1 MNNRY
6 WLNMSETLAQI
17 LERFKSKVNYR
28 NIDKTALDLSR
39 SADAGNLYENDKQ
52 YAQWALISNDP
63 LVTIN
68 YVKSFV
74 TTLSSKLAS
83 APLRPA
89 DDKLNETV
97 IGMRLNAM
105 SVEMFRSILADGYNF
120 LGFGLDNGEPT
131 CSVID
136 ARSIMFNGNDPT
148 LKDATEVVVFD
159 VLPRDRDDDFVS
171 DFPVDYVDFDPTE
184 EKVRT
189 SYYYKK
195 GGTINLDVYEE
206 GKDKPTHYDFPNL
219 DRIPVV
225 RFYGERFELT
235 DKRWHYRGL
244 YYQFASIIKA
254 ATMTATKI
262 QIRNATSDDDNYMVA
277 TDAIAQNRND
287 WNNVGAK
294 TFDHMDANGNQIQ
307 NPVIPVQHD
316 NQFLLSTM
324 ELWKSIISD
333 MLGPVVQSNSEAVTR
348 EEVIARN
355 EVRDAIANI
364 YLTYLSNSL
373 SECYRI
379 VAMLKGAGNGK
390 VVVQGGFLEETQ
402 RSKKVQ
408 EIVMMYNLAK
418 ESGLNSQGFVMQI
431 LSSCSLDEKTKEA
444 LAKLLLADP
453 LASPMVQQLKQQVQQ
468 LTQELQKAQQREA
481 ILRTMA
487 SQRLERQAEWVAAQ
501 KEIKRNEF
509 ALKQWQ
515 QEDKDTQEARMEL
528 MRSFIQSGDT
538 AAALAL
544 LDQIKQTDPTIATNP
559 TLAAMGTNDLNT
571 MTSSAR
577 EDINNV
583 DGNSGV
589 PSGQQQTGSPAPAV
603 SVPSGAGQ
611 PWTPRVISVPAANPA
626 RPGPKQL

>member
-1 MNNRY
+1 
-6 WLNMSETLAQI
+6 MSETLSQI
-17 LERFKSKVNYR
+17 LERFKSKVAYR
-28 NIDKTALDLSR
+28 NTDKTALDMSR
-39 SADAGNLYENDKQ
+39 AADAGNLYDNDKN

-63 LVTIN
+63 LVIIN
-68 YVKSFV
+68 YVKSFI
-74 TTLSSKLAS
+74 TT
-83 APLRPA
+83 
-89 DDKLNETV
+89 DDKLNEV
-97 IGMRLNAM
+97 CLGMRLNAM
-105 SVEMFRSILADGYNF
+105 GVEMFRSTLADGYNF
-120 LGFGLDNGEPT
+120 LGFGLDNDEPT

-159 VLPRDRDDDFVS
+159 VLPRERDDDFIS
-171 DFPVDYVDFDPTE
+171 EFPVDYVDYDPTE

-195 GGTINLDVYEE
+195 GGKVNLDVYEE
-206 GKDKPTHYDFPNL
+206 GKDKPTHYEFPNL

-277 TDAIAQNRND
+277 TDAIANSRND

-294 TFDHMDANGNQIQ
+294 IFDHMDANGNQIEK
-307 NPVIPVQHD
+307 PIIPIEHD
-316 NQFLLSTM
+316 NQFLVQSM

-364 YLTYLSNSL
+364 YLSYIANSM
-373 SECYRI
+373 SDCYRI
-379 VAMLKGAGNGK
+379 VSMLKGWGNKK

-402 RSKKVQ
+402 RSKKTQ
-408 EIVMMYNLAK
+408 EIVAMYNLAK

-431 LSSCSLDEKTKEA
+431 LVSSSLDQRTKDD
-444 LAKLLLADP
+444 LAKLLLSDP
-453 LASPMVQQLKQQVQQ
+453 FASPLVQQLKTQVQQ
-468 LTQELQKAQQREA
+468 LTLELQKAQQREA

-501 KEIKRNEF
+501 KEIKRTELT
-509 ALKQWQ
+509 LKQWQ

-528 MRSFIQSGDT
+528 MRSFIQKGDT

-544 LDQIKQTDPTIATNP
+544 LDQIKQTDPAVTLDP
-559 TLAAMGTNDLNT
+559 TLDAMANEDLQT

-577 EDINNV
+577 KDVDNV
-583 DGNSGV
+583 AGNSELH
-589 PSGQQQTGSPAPAV
+589 PGQQPQGQPTGPAA
-603 SVPSGAGQ
+603 VPSGAGQ
-611 PWTPRVISVPAANPA
+611 PWTPRVISIPTTNPA
-626 RPGPKQL
+626 RPGPQQ

>member
-1 MNNRY
+1 
-6 WLNMSETLAQI
+6 MSETLTQI
-17 LERFKSKVNYR
+17 LERFKSKVAYR
-28 NIDKTALDLSR
+28 NTDKTALDMSR
-39 SADAGNLYENDKQ
+39 AADAGNLYDNDKN

-63 LVTIN
+63 LVIIN
-68 YVKSFV
+68 YVKSFI

-83 APLRPA
+83 APLRPE
-89 DDKLNETV
+89 DDKLNEV
-97 IGMRLNAM
+97 CLGMRLNAM
-105 SVEMFRSILADGYNF
+105 GVEMFRSTLADGYNF
-120 LGFGLDNGEPT
+120 LGFGLDNDEPT

-159 VLPRDRDDDFVS
+159 VLPRERDDDFIS
-171 DFPVDYVDFDPTE
+171 EFPIDYVDFDPTE

-195 GGTINLDVYEE
+195 GGKVNLDVYEE
-206 GKDKPTHYDFPNL
+206 GKDKPTHYEFPNL

-277 TDAIAQNRND
+277 TDAIANSRKD

-294 TFDHMDANGNQIQ
+294 VFDHMDANGNQIEK
-307 NPVIPVQHD
+307 PVIPIEHD
-316 NQFLLSTM
+316 NQFLVQSM

-364 YLTYLSNSL
+364 YLSYISNSM

-379 VAMLKGAGNGK
+379 VSMLKGWGDKK
-390 VVVQGGFLEETQ
+390 VIVQGGFLEETQ
-402 RSKKVQ
+402 RSKKTQ
-408 EIVMMYNLAK
+408 EIVAMYNLAK
-418 ESGLNSQGFVMQI
+418 ESGLNSQGFVMQV
-431 LSSCSLDEKTKEA
+431 LVSSSLDQRTKDD
-444 LAKLLLADP
+444 LAKLLLSDP
-453 LASPMVQQLKQQVQQ
+453 FASPLVQQLKTQVQQ
-468 LTQELQKAQQREA
+468 LTLELQKAQQREA

-501 KEIKRNEF
+501 KEIKRNELT
-509 ALKQWQ
+509 LKQWQ

-528 MRSFIQSGDT
+528 MRSFIQKGDT

-544 LDQIKQTDPTIATNP
+544 LDQIKQTDPTVALNP
-559 TLAAMGTNDLNT
+559 ALDAMGNEDLQV

-577 EDINNV
+577 KDVDNV
-583 DGNSGV
+583 AGNSEFH
-589 PSGQQQTGSPAPAV
+589 PGQQPQGQPTGPA
-603 SVPSGAGQ
+603 VPSGAGQ
-611 PWTPRVISVPAANPA
+611 PWTPRVVSIPTTNPA
-626 RPGPKQL
+626 RPGPQQ

>member
-1 MNNRY
+1 
-6 WLNMSETLAQI
+6 MSETLTQI
-17 LERFKSKVNYR
+17 LERFKSKVAYR
-28 NIDKTALDLSR
+28 NTDKTALDMSR
-39 SADAGNLYENDKQ
+39 AADAGNLYDNDKN

-63 LVTIN
+63 LVIIN
-68 YVKSFV
+68 YVKSFI

-83 APLRPA
+83 APLRPE
-89 DDKLNETV
+89 DDKLNEV
-97 IGMRLNAM
+97 CLGMRLNAM
-105 SVEMFRSILADGYNF
+105 GVEMFRSTLADGYNF
-120 LGFGLDNGEPT
+120 LGFGLDNDEPT

-159 VLPRDRDDDFVS
+159 VLPRERDDNFIS
-171 DFPVDYVDFDPTE
+171 EFPIDYVDFDPTE

-195 GGTINLDVYEE
+195 GGKVNLDVYEE
-206 GKDKPTHYDFPNL
+206 GKDKPTHYEFPNL

-277 TDAIAQNRND
+277 TDAIANSRKD

-294 TFDHMDANGNQIQ
+294 IFDHMDANGNQIDK
-307 NPVIPVQHD
+307 PIIPIEHD
-316 NQFLLSTM
+316 NQFLVQSM

-364 YLTYLSNSL
+364 YLSYISNSM

-379 VAMLKGAGNGK
+379 VSMLKGWGSKK

-402 RSKKVQ
+402 RSKKTQ
-408 EIVMMYNLAK
+408 EIVAMYNLAK
-418 ESGLNSQGFVMQI
+418 ESGLNSQGFVMQV
-431 LSSCSLDEKTKEA
+431 LVSSSLDQRTKDD
-444 LAKLLLADP
+444 LAKLLLSDP
-453 LASPMVQQLKQQVQQ
+453 FASPLVQQLKTQVQQ
-468 LTQELQKAQQREA
+468 LTLELQKAQQREA

-501 KEIKRNEF
+501 KEIKRNELT
-509 ALKQWQ
+509 LKQWQ

-528 MRSFIQSGDT
+528 MRSFIQKGDT
-538 AAALAL
+538 VSALAL
-544 LDQIKQTDPTIATNP
+544 LDQIKQTDPVVALNP
-559 TLAAMGTNDLNT
+559 ALDAMGNEDLQT

-577 EDINNV
+577 KDVDNV
-583 DGNSGV
+583 AGNSELYPGQQPQGQPTGPAAV
-589 PSGQQQTGSPAPAV
+589 PSW
-603 SVPSGAGQ
+603 AGQ
-611 PWTPRVISVPAANPA
+611 PWTPRVVSIPTTNPA
-626 RPGPKQL
+626 RPGPQQ

>member
-1 MNNRY
+1 
-6 WLNMSETLAQI
+6 MSETLTQI
-17 LERFKSKVNYR
+17 LERFKSKVAYR
-28 NIDKTALDLSR
+28 NTDKTALDMSR
-39 SADAGNLYENDKQ
+39 AADAGNLYDNDKN

-63 LVTIN
+63 LVIIN
-68 YVKSFV
+68 YVKSFI

-83 APLRPA
+83 APLRPE
-89 DDKLNETV
+89 DDKLNEV
-97 IGMRLNAM
+97 CLGMRLNAM
-105 SVEMFRSILADGYNF
+105 GVEMFRSTLADGYNF
-120 LGFGLDNGEPT
+120 LGFGLDNDEPT

-159 VLPRDRDDDFVS
+159 VLPRERDDDFIS
-171 DFPVDYVDFDPTE
+171 EFPIDYVDFDPTE

-195 GGTINLDVYEE
+195 GGKVNLDVYEE
-206 GKDKPTHYDFPNL
+206 GKDKPTHYEFPNL

-277 TDAIAQNRND
+277 GDAIANSRKD

-294 TFDHMDANGNQIQ
+294 IFDHMDANGNQIEK
-307 NPVIPVQHD
+307 PVIPIEHD
-316 NQFLLSTM
+316 NQFLVQSM

-364 YLTYLSNSL
+364 YLSYIANSM

-379 VAMLKGAGNGK
+379 VSMLKGLGNKK

-402 RSKKVQ
+402 RSKKTQ
-408 EIVMMYNLAK
+408 EIVAMYNLAK
-418 ESGLNSQGFVMQI
+418 ESGLNSQGFVMQV
-431 LSSCSLDEKTKEA
+431 LVSSSLDQRTKDD
-444 LAKLLLADP
+444 LAKLLLSDP
-453 LASPMVQQLKQQVQQ
+453 FASPLVQQLKTQVQQ
-468 LTQELQKAQQREA
+468 LTLELQKAQQREA

-501 KEIKRNEF
+501 KEIKRNELT
-509 ALKQWQ
+509 LKQWQ

-528 MRSFIQSGDT
+528 MRSFIQKGDT
-538 AAALAL
+538 VAALAL
-544 LDQIKQTDPTIATNP
+544 LDQIKQTDPTVALNP
-559 TLAAMGTNDLNT
+559 ALDAMGNEDLQT

-577 EDINNV
+577 KDIDNV
-583 DGNSGV
+583 AGNSEFH
-589 PSGQQQTGSPAPAV
+589 PGQQPQGQPTGPA
-603 SVPSGAGQ
+603 VPSGAGQ
-611 PWTPRVISVPAANPA
+611 PWTPRVVSIPTTNPA
-626 RPGPKQL
+626 RPGPQQ

>member
-1 MNNRY
+1 
-6 WLNMSETLAQI
+6 MSETLTQI
-17 LERFKSKVNYR
+17 LERFKSKVAYR
-28 NIDKTALDLSR
+28 NTDKTALDMSR
-39 SADAGNLYENDKQ
+39 AADAGNLYDNDKN

-63 LVTIN
+63 LVIIN
-68 YVKSFV
+68 YVKSFI

-83 APLRPA
+83 APLRPE
-89 DDKLNETV
+89 DDKLNEV
-97 IGMRLNAM
+97 CLGMRLNAM
-105 SVEMFRSILADGYNF
+105 GVEMFRSTLADGYNF
-120 LGFGLDNGEPT
+120 LGFGLDNNEPT

-159 VLPRDRDDDFVS
+159 VLPRERDDDFIS
-171 DFPVDYVDFDPTE
+171 EFPIDYVDFDPTE

-195 GGTINLDVYEE
+195 GGKVNLDVYEE

-277 TDAIAQNRND
+277 GDAIANSRKD

-294 TFDHMDANGNQIQ
+294 VFDHSDANGNQIEK
-307 NPVIPVQHD
+307 PVIPIEHD
-316 NQFLLSTM
+316 NQFLIQSM

-364 YLTYLSNSL
+364 YLSYIANSM

-379 VAMLKGAGNGK
+379 VSMLKGWGNK
-390 VVVQGGFLEETQ
+390 KIVVQGGFLEETQ
-402 RSKKVQ
+402 RSKKTQ
-408 EIVMMYNLAK
+408 EIVAMYNLAK

-431 LSSCSLDEKTKEA
+431 LVSSSLDQRTKDD
-444 LAKLLLADP
+444 LAKLLLSDP
-453 LASPMVQQLKQQVQQ
+453 FASPLVQQLKTQVQQ
-468 LTQELQKAQQREA
+468 LTLELQKAQQREA

-501 KEIKRNEF
+501 KEIKRNELT
-509 ALKQWQ
+509 LKQWQ

-528 MRSFIQSGDT
+528 MRSFIQKGDT

-544 LDQIKQTDPTIATNP
+544 LDQIKQTDPAVALNP
-559 TLAAMGTNDLNT
+559 TLDQMADEDLQT

-577 EDINNV
+577 KDVDNV
-583 DGNSGV
+583 AGNSELH
-589 PSGQQQTGSPAPAV
+589 PGQQPQGQPTGPAA
-603 SVPSGAGQ
+603 VPSGAGQ
-611 PWTPRVISVPAANPA
+611 PWTPRVISIPTTNPA
-626 RPGPKQL
+626 RPGPQQ

>member
-1 MNNRY
+1 
-6 WLNMSETLAQI
+6 MSETLTQI
-17 LERFKSKVNYR
+17 LERFKSKVAYR
-28 NIDKTALDLSR
+28 NTDKTALDMSR
-39 SADAGNLYENDKQ
+39 AADAGNLYDNDKN

-63 LVTIN
+63 LVIIN
-68 YVKSFV
+68 YVKSFI

-83 APLRPA
+83 APLRPEA
-89 DDKLNETV
+89 DKLNEV
-97 IGMRLNAM
+97 CLGMRLNAM
-105 SVEMFRSILADGYNF
+105 GVEMFRSTLADGYNF
-120 LGFGLDNGEPT
+120 LGFGLDNNEPT

-159 VLPRDRDDDFVS
+159 VLPRERDDDFIS
-171 DFPVDYVDFDPTE
+171 EFPIDYVDFDPTE

-195 GGTINLDVYEE
+195 GGKVNLDVYEE
-206 GKDKPTHYDFPNL
+206 GKDKPTHYEFPNL

-277 TDAIAQNRND
+277 GDAIANSRKD

-294 TFDHMDANGNQIQ
+294 IFDHSDANGNQIDK
-307 NPVIPVQHD
+307 PVIPIEHD
-316 NQFLLSTM
+316 NQFLIQSM

-364 YLTYLSNSL
+364 YLSYIANSM

-379 VAMLKGAGNGK
+379 VSMLKGWGNKK

-402 RSKKVQ
+402 RSKKTQ
-408 EIVMMYNLAK
+408 EIVAMYNLAK

-431 LSSCSLDEKTKEA
+431 LVSSSLDQRTKDD
-444 LAKLLLADP
+444 LAKLLLSDP
-453 LASPMVQQLKQQVQQ
+453 FASPLVQQLKTQVQQ
-468 LTQELQKAQQREA
+468 LTLELQKAQQREA

-501 KEIKRNEF
+501 KEIKRNELT
-509 ALKQWQ
+509 LKQWQ

-528 MRSFIQSGDT
+528 MRSFIQQGDT
-538 AAALAL
+538 ASALAL
-544 LDQIKQTDPTIATNP
+544 LDQIKQTDPAVALNP
-559 TLAAMGTNDLNT
+559 TLDAMGNEDLQT

-577 EDINNV
+577 KDVANV
-583 DGNSGV
+583 AGNSEFH
-589 PSGQQQTGSPAPAV
+589 PGQQPQGQGAAAPAN
-603 SVPSGAGQ
+603 VPSGAGQ
-611 PWTPRVISVPAANPA
+611 PWTPRVVSIPITNPA
-626 RPGPKQL
+626 IPGPQQ

>member
-1 MNNRY
+1 
-6 WLNMSETLAQI
+6 MSETLTQI
-17 LERFKSKVNYR
+17 LERFKSKVAYR
-28 NIDKTALDLSR
+28 NTDKTALDMSR
-39 SADAGNLYENDKQ
+39 AADAGNLYDNDKN

-63 LVTIN
+63 LVVIN
-68 YVKSFV
+68 YVKSFI

-83 APLRPA
+83 APLRPE
-89 DDKLNETV
+89 DDKLNEV
-97 IGMRLNAM
+97 CLGMRLNAM
-105 SVEMFRSILADGYNF
+105 GVEMFRSTLADGYNF
-120 LGFGLDNGEPT
+120 LGFGLDNDEPT

-159 VLPRDRDDDFVS
+159 VLPRERDDDFIS
-171 DFPVDYVDFDPTE
+171 EFPIDYVDFDPTE

-195 GGTINLDVYEE
+195 GGKVNLDVYEE
-206 GKDKPTHYDFPNL
+206 GKDKPTHYEFPNL

-277 TDAIAQNRND
+277 TDAIANSRKD

-294 TFDHMDANGNQIQ
+294 IFDHMDANGNQIEK
-307 NPVIPVQHD
+307 PVIPIEHD
-316 NQFLLSTM
+316 NQFLVQSM

-364 YLTYLSNSL
+364 YLSYIANSM

-379 VAMLKGAGNGK
+379 VAMLKGWGDKK
-390 VVVQGGFLEETQ
+390 VIVQGGFLEETQ
-402 RSKKVQ
+402 RSKKTQ
-408 EIVMMYNLAK
+408 EIVAMYNLAK

-431 LSSCSLDEKTKEA
+431 LVSSSLDQRTKDD
-444 LAKLLLADP
+444 LAKLLLSDP
-453 LASPMVQQLKQQVQQ
+453 FASPLVQQLKTQVQQ
-468 LTQELQKAQQREA
+468 LTLELQKAQQREA

-501 KEIKRNEF
+501 KEIKRNELT
-509 ALKQWQ
+509 LKQWQ

-528 MRSFIQSGDT
+528 MRSFIQKGDT

-544 LDQIKQTDPTIATNP
+544 LDQIKQTDPVVALNPALDAKGNEDLQTI
-559 TLAAMGTNDLNT
+559 
-571 MTSSAR
+571 TSIVR
-577 EDINNV
+577 KDVDNV
-583 DGNSGV
+583 AGNSEFY
-589 PSGQQQTGSPAPAV
+589 PGQQPQGQPTGPAT
-603 SVPSGAGQ
+603 VPSGAGQ
-611 PWTPRVISVPAANPA
+611 PWTPRVASIPTTNPA
-626 RPGPKQL
+626 RPGPQQ

>member
-1 MNNRY
+1 
-6 WLNMSETLAQI
+6 MSETLTQI
-17 LERFKSKVNYR
+17 LERFKSKVAYR
-28 NIDKTALDLSR
+28 NTDKTALDMSR
-39 SADAGNLYENDKQ
+39 AADAGNLYDNDKN

-63 LVTIN
+63 LVIIN
-68 YVKSFV
+68 YVKSFN

-83 APLRPA
+83 APLRPE
-89 DDKLNETV
+89 DDKLNEV
-97 IGMRLNAM
+97 CLSMRLNAM
-105 SVEMFRSILADGYNF
+105 GVEMFRSTLADGYNF
-120 LGFGLDNGEPT
+120 LGFGLDNDEPT

-159 VLPRDRDDDFVS
+159 VLPRERDDDFIS
-171 DFPVDYVDFDPTE
+171 EFPIDYVDFDPTE

-195 GGTINLDVYEE
+195 GGKVNLDVYEE
-206 GKDKPTHYDFPNL
+206 GKDKPTHYEFPNL

-244 YYQFASIIKA
+244 YYQFPSIIKA

-277 TDAIAQNRND
+277 GDAIANSRKD

-294 TFDHMDANGNQIQ
+294 IFDHTDANGNQIEK
-307 NPVIPVQHD
+307 PVIPIEHD
-316 NQFLLSTM
+316 NQFLVQSM

-364 YLTYLSNSL
+364 YLSYIANSM

-379 VAMLKGAGNGK
+379 VSMLKGWGNKK

-402 RSKKVQ
+402 RSKKTQ
-408 EIVMMYNLAK
+408 EIVAMYNLAK

-431 LSSCSLDEKTKEA
+431 LVSSSLDQQTKDD
-444 LAKLLLADP
+444 LAKLLLSDP
-453 LASPMVQQLKQQVQQ
+453 FASPLVQQLKTQVQQ
-468 LTQELQKAQQREA
+468 LTLELQKAQQREA

-501 KEIKRNEF
+501 KEIKRNELT
-509 ALKQWQ
+509 LKQWQ

-528 MRSFIQSGDT
+528 MRSFIQKGDT

-544 LDQIKQTDPTIATNP
+544 LDQIKQTDPAVALNP
-559 TLAAMGTNDLNT
+559 TLDAMGNEDLQT

-577 EDINNV
+577 KDVDNV
-583 DGNSGV
+583 AGNSEFY
-589 PSGQQQTGSPAPAV
+589 PGQQPQGQGAATPAN
-603 SVPSGAGQ
+603 VPSGAGQ
-611 PWTPRVISVPAANPA
+611 PWTPRVVSIPTTNPA
-626 RPGPKQL
+626 RPGPQQ

>member
-1 MNNRY
+1 
-6 WLNMSETLAQI
+6 MSETLTEI

-28 NIDKTALDLSR
+28 NIDKEALDLSR
-39 SADAGNLYENDKQ
+39 SVDAGNLYENDKQ

-89 DDKLNETV
+89 DDKLNEV
-97 IGMRLNAM
+97 IISMRLNAM

-148 LKDATEVVVFD
+148 LKDATEVIVFD
-159 VLPRDRDDDFVS
+159 VLPRERDDNFVS

-195 GGTINLDVYEE
+195 GGTVNLDVYEE
-206 GKDKPTHYDFPNL
+206 GKDKPDHYDFPSL

-277 TDAIAQNRND
+277 TDAIASSRKD
-287 WNNVGAK
+287 WDNVGAK
-294 TFDHMDANGNQIQ
+294 IFDHMDANGNQIEK
-307 NPVIPVQHD
+307 PVIPIQHD

-379 VAMLKGAGNGK
+379 VSMLKGTGSGK

-431 LSSCSLDEKTKEA
+431 LSSCSLDQKTKEA

-468 LTQELQKAQQREA
+468 LTQELQKSQQREA

-509 ALKQWQ
+509 VLKQWQ

-538 AAALAL
+538 RAALAL
-544 LDQIKQTDPTIATNP
+544 LEQIKQTDPTIATNP
-559 TLAAMGTNDLNT
+559 TLAAMGADDLNT
-571 MTSSAR
+571 MTSNAR
-577 EDINNV
+577 EDIDNAN
-583 DGNSGV
+583 GNSRV
-589 PSGQQQTGSPAPAV
+589 PSGQQQAWSPAPTV

-611 PWTPRVISVPAANPA
+611 PWTPRVISIPTTNPA
-626 RPGPKQL
+626 RPGAQ

>member
-1 MNNRY
+1 M
-6 WLNMSETLAQI
+6 NMSETLTQI
-17 LERFKSKVNYR
+17 LERFKSKVAYR
-28 NIDKTALDLSR
+28 NTDKTALDMSR
-39 SADAGNLYENDKQ
+39 AADAGNLYDNDKN

-63 LVTIN
+63 LVIIN
-68 YVKSFV
+68 YVKSFI

-83 APLRPA
+83 APLRPE
-89 DDKLNETV
+89 DDKLNEV
-97 IGMRLNAM
+97 CLGMRLNAM
-105 SVEMFRSILADGYNF
+105 GVEMFRSTLADGYNF
-120 LGFGLDNGEPT
+120 LGFGLDNDEPT

-159 VLPRDRDDDFVS
+159 VLPRERDDDFTS
-171 DFPVDYVDFDPTE
+171 EFPIDYVDFDPTE

-195 GGTINLDVYEE
+195 GGKVNLDVYEE
-206 GKDKPTHYDFPNL
+206 GKDKPTHYEFPNL

-277 TDAIAQNRND
+277 GDAIANSRKD

-294 TFDHMDANGNQIQ
+294 IFDHTDANGNQIEK
-307 NPVIPVQHD
+307 PVIPIEHD
-316 NQFLLSTM
+316 NQFLVQSM

-364 YLTYLSNSL
+364 YLSYIANSM

-379 VAMLKGAGNGK
+379 VSMLKGWGNKK

-402 RSKKVQ
+402 RSKKTQ
-408 EIVMMYNLAK
+408 EIVAMYNLAK

-431 LSSCSLDEKTKEA
+431 LVSSSLDQRTKDD
-444 LAKLLLADP
+444 LAKLLLSDP
-453 LASPMVQQLKQQVQQ
+453 FASPLVQQLKTQVQQ
-468 LTQELQKAQQREA
+468 LTLELQKAQQREA

-501 KEIKRNEF
+501 KEIKRNELT
-509 ALKQWQ
+509 LKQWQ

-528 MRSFIQSGDT
+528 MRSFIQQGDT
-538 AAALAL
+538 ASALAL
-544 LDQIKQTDPTIATNP
+544 LDQIKQTDPAVALNP
-559 TLAAMGTNDLNT
+559 TLDAMGTEDLQT

-577 EDINNV
+577 KDVDNV
-583 DGNSGV
+583 AGNSEFH
-589 PSGQQQTGSPAPAV
+589 PGQQPQGQPTGPA
-603 SVPSGAGQ
+603 VPSGAGQ
-611 PWTPRVISVPAANPA
+611 PWTPRVVSIPTTNPA
-626 RPGPKQL
+626 RPGPQQ